1 MQRMVIIYIAMA
13 LLSLGQSLV
22 LRSLHTQK
30 KSKMVLVLMRLQSKP
45 NIKQKVRV
53 GYNSGEDN
61 ERLLIAMRGS
71 NFSI

>member
-1 MQRMVIIYIAMA
+1 MQRMVIIYIAIA
-13 LLSLGQSLV
+13 LLSLGQSPV
-22 LRSLHTQK
+22 LHSLHTQK
-30 KSKMVLVLMRLQSKP
+30 KSKMVLVLMRLQPKP